1 MGSIQEEVKELG
13 KAEDDVKK
21 EPEKN
26 AVKEIRRFGR
36 KLFVL
41 DVIAKIIFTLLHE
54 MHFINHSYYLIMIII
69 SLNIFAFAWIF
80 RSVVV
85 WGGTKKG
92 KYPAGANYISIGES
106 PPIWILMLLDT
117 FFVGFPLTYKIQCV
131 HGQER
136 MIFAGVA
143 VFLVLFL
150 ISVFRIGYKDSKI
163 VEWAIIGI
171 FSAIFSL
178 LLTIAVFYST
188 SSAPVYYQTVV
199 WDSGEDDGYCLQVL
213 LRNGEKQWLTV
224 TKPVY
229 EAVKDGGIV
238 KLSERTGIFDT
249 EFVEVYLPE

>member
-1 MGSIQEEVKELG
+1 MHRKKEKELG
-13 KAEDDVKK
+13 KAEDNMKR

-26 AVKEIRRFGR
+26 AVKEIRGFGR

-41 DVIAKIIFTLLHE
+41 DIIAKIIFVLLHE
-54 MHFINHSYYLIMIII
+54 VHFINRSYYLIMIII

-80 RSVVV
+80 KKVVV
-85 WGGTKKG
+85 WGGSQKG
-92 KYPAGANYISIGES
+92 KYPAGVNYISIGAS
-106 PPIWILMLLDT
+106 LLIWILMLLDI
-117 FFVGFPLTYKIQCV
+117 FFVGFPLIYKIQCV

-150 ISVFRIGYKDSKI
+150 ISAFCTGYKDSKI
-163 VEWAIIGI
+163 VEWAMIGI
-171 FSAIFSL
+171 FSAIFSV
-178 LLTIAVFYST
+178 LLTGAVFWST
-188 SSAPVYYQTVV
+188 SSAPVYYQAVV
-199 WDSGEDDGYCLQVL
+199 WDSGEDDGYCVQVL
-213 LRNGEKQWLTV
+213 LRNGEKEWLKV

-249 EFVEVYLPE
+249 EFVEAYLPE